1 MRPTQVGTTI
11 AFVTVFALGGITAYK
26 GNDESQAAAYKDAQ
40 EQTRSKNQV
49 TIAREIVANDK
60 QYPSYALSPE
70 LGDHV
75 PELDKSRL
83 TSFRSSVTGLHYAIG
98 RLGGQMR
105 VMAIYSS
112 KEIQTTINLLVKEKQ
127 NEIR

>member
-11 AFVTVFALGGITAYK
+11 AATTVFMLGGITAYK
-26 GNDESQAAAYKDAQ
+26 GNYESQAAASKETQ

-49 TIAREIVANDK
+49 TIAREIIANEE
-60 QYPSYALSPE
+60 QYPSYSLSPE
-70 LGDHV
+70 LGGRV

-83 TSFRSSVTGLHYAIG
+83 TSFRSSTTGFYYSIA
-98 RLGGQMR
+98 RLGGQMQ
-105 VMAIYSS
+105 VMAIYSG
-112 KEIQTTINLLVKEKQ
+112 KEIRTTINFLLKEKQ